1 MNEIQ
6 NPNSLRRNRK
16 RWWIAGGAIGAVA
29 LVGGAGAAWANRS
42 GQEATLDRSPIV
54 ASSQALATTSSG
66 DAAAD
71 LNAAITAAVEAA
83 GGVGAESVEVDRSG
97 HEVDVQLQDGSDVSA
112 FVASDGTV
120 QVSQERD
127 EPDLSPDPLL
137 ATETVDQVVAAV
149 LAHTPDATIRE
160 LSTTND
166 LGHAYDVDA
175 VQPDGTELELELG
188 DDFTVSVEDVDR
200 PGD

>member
-54 ASSQALATTSSG
+54 ASSQATVASG
-66 DAAAD
+66 DTAAD
-71 LNAAITAAVEAA
+71 LNAAITAAVEAS

-112 FVASDGTV
+112 FVGSDGTV
-120 QVSQERD
+120 RVSQERD

-137 ATETVDQVVAAV
+137 ATETVDQVVTAV

-175 VQPDGTELELELG
+175 VQSDGTELELELG